1 MVLDPTI
8 IEKTASSYPDTSYQ
22 YPANVAQFE
31 LVKNLLTSVTLTWFT
46 SLLDK
51 GHSLL
56 EDFNGFIRNFKAN
69 LEVIATM
76 TMMTNKIGKL

>member
-1 MVLDPTI
+1 M
-8 IEKTASSYPDTSYQ
+8 
-22 YPANVAQFE
+22 
-31 LVKNLLTSVTLTWFT
+31 TLTWFT

-51 GHSLL
+51 GRSLL